1 MLNKHIRDIRVLVI
15 GADTIGQQA
24 IKCLA
29 TMGVEQFIIT
39 DPTPVTNRYS
49 NRLINFRGCEKH
61 DTLAKYSISLAK
73 QLNPQVFTKE
83 LGKVNITTLT
93 NLFQM
98 DEYRPDIIL
107 YTCEYIVSIADLEKL
122 CDRFNSKYIVGLN
135 NSLFGYLYCYPG
147 RELVLKENLGKH
159 SLLGYSILGSQEIEC
174 KFSSPIYTDQQTV
187 LFRDRF
193 TEIAVD
199 IVSMELGSNSIIIK
213 STPELMAFLNLNK
226 NIYIETSIKRTVQFK
241 HFSDHSEY
249 SVFSIGNNYQNNG
262 LFENYTGY
270 IRKPNVA
277 NKYFETF
284 AMDSRFYPLG
294 KMIGSLVANQL
305 LEKTNMLEKGL
316 LFNFNDLMGK
326 NIAKSSRGHA
336 LDYDLH
342 INIDRDLLHM
352 VKNKYI
358 TIVGIDPVSIETID
372 TLAMMGF
379 CQGKSS
385 KMTVV
390 NYSDTPLLLDKCQ
403 VKEIRGVSL
412 DNEKIFSYNYWQG
425 QDLLICI
432 SNESQNKEFLD
443 KISTRYSKPY
453 IETRCSSVQSYIPKQ
468 TYTYLDSID
477 SYDKPII
484 ESINNSYNC
493 IQKSIEWFEL
503 LFNKLIIEYN
513 LLLDGLDNY
522 KHYIQKYSLD
532 KQKVHIELLVILV
545 ELLFDPSKESALEY
559 IEKLYNYIYVYP
571 YVNSSINFA
580 HIADEYPEY
589 IESIYQFLDKHIIG
603 LPKYNSIEVLNSTID
618 SHYNSSST
626 LEEIDSLL
634 SLLDTLE
641 LNDMEKLSPC
651 TIDRNMVFTISRIF
665 SIAFDLEKTNIADID
680 KILGAYNYIES
691 QIYSALVTVEAMLYF
706 NNKKPHKYNIDMANN
721 IYMVMEM
728 PKPIDIYNGI
738 YSKELKTIVSTIPEC
753 FDRWKNIYINCVQ
766 DSCYTLTSLL
776 NILESDYSIVVNEI
790 AINNKIIYSDTE
802 KGYIGQNLEHIL
814 FKLGIRKSKYIEI
827 GVVPVEKEGRPTI
840 TPPIYI
846 SLN

>member
-49 NRLINFRGCEKH
+49 NRLINFKSIEKQ
-61 DTLAKYSISLAK
+61 DTLAKYSIALAK
-73 QLNPQVFTKE
+73 QINPNVFTKE

-98 DEYRPDIIL
+98 EQYKPDIIL
-107 YTCEYIVSIADLEKL
+107 YTCEYIISIVDLEKI
-122 CDRFNSKYIVGLN
+122 CDRFNSKYIIGLN
-135 NSLFGYLYCYPG
+135 NSLFGYLYYYPG
-147 RELVLKENLGKH
+147 KELILKENLKKH
-159 SLLGYSILGSQEIEC
+159 SLIGYSVLGSQEIEC
-174 KFSSPIYTDQQTV
+174 EFSGPIYTDQKTI
-187 LFRDRF
+187 LFRDKL
-193 TEIAVD
+193 TEILVD
-199 IVSMELGSNSIIIK
+199 IISISSSGLVIK
-213 STPELMAFLNLNK
+213 PTPEIIAFITLNK
-226 NIYIETSIKRTVQFK
+226 NIFVETYTKRTVQFR
-241 HFSDHSEY
+241 HFSDHLEY
-249 SVFSIGNNYQNNG
+249 SIFSLGHNSNQNNG
-262 LFENYTGY
+262 LFENYIDY
-270 IRKPNVA
+270 IKKPSVA

-284 AMDSRFYPLG
+284 AMDSRFYPLS
-294 KMIGSLVANQL
+294 KMIGSLVANQV
-305 LEKTNMLEKGL
+305 LEKTTILEKGL
-316 LFNFNDLMGK
+316 LFNFNYLMGK
-326 NIAKSSRGHA
+326 NIAKSTRGHV

-342 INIDRDLLHM
+342 INIDRDLLHI

-358 TIVGIDPVSIETID
+358 TIVDIDSVSKETIN
-372 TLAMMGF
+372 TLSMMGF
-379 CQGKSS
+379 CQGRSS

-425 QDLLICI
+425 QDLLICS
-432 SNESQNKEFLD
+432 SNESRYKELLD

-453 IETRCSSVQSYIPKQ
+453 IVTRCGDIQSYIPKQ
-468 TYTYLDSID
+468 TYTYLDTID
-477 SYDKPII
+477 SSDKPII
-484 ESINNSYNC
+484 ESINNSDDC
-493 IQKSIEWFEL
+493 IKKSIEWFEL

-532 KQKVHIELLVILV
+532 TQKIHIELLVILI
-545 ELLFDPSKESALEY
+545 ELLFEPGRESALEY

-589 IESIYQFLDKHIIG
+589 IESIYQFLDKHIVR
-603 LPKYNSIEVLNSTID
+603 LPKYNSIQVINSTIGSD
-618 SHYNSSST
+618 YNSSST
-626 LEEIDSLL
+626 VEEIDSLL

-651 TIDRNMVFTISRIF
+651 TIDRNMVFTISSIF
-665 SIAFDLEKTNIADID
+665 SIAFDLEKTNITDID
-680 KILGAYNYIES
+680 KHLGIYNCIES
-691 QIYSALVTVEAMLYF
+691 QIYSSLVTIEAMLYF
-706 NNKKPHKYNIDMANN
+706 SNKKYHKYHIDIANN
-721 IYMVMEM
+721 IYRVIEM

-738 YSKELKTIVSTIPEC
+738 YSNELKTNVSTIPEC
-753 FDRWKNIYINCVQ
+753 FDRWKNIHINCVQ

-776 NILESDYSIVVNEI
+776 NILDSDYSIVAKEI

-802 KGYIGQNLEHIL
+802 TGYIEQNLEHIL
-814 FKLGIRKSKYIEI
+814 FKLGIRKSKYIQVCVI
-827 GVVPVEKEGRPTI
+827 PVEKDGRPTI